1 MRFAEFQEE
10 AGSVAKDKGERE
22 ALELWKILQYFWE
35 EDFWE
40 GAGKVAN

>member
-22 ALELWKILQYFWE
+22 LWKILQDFWE
-35 EDFWE
+35 EDLWE
-40 GAGKVAN
+40 GTGKVAN